1 MTAQENQF
9 GKRSEH
15 HVVGSNL
22 QKVRLDKSLTLEDV
36 TLATRI
42 SLANL
47 RAIES
52 MTYSRLPADTFTKGQ
67 IALYGNFLGLDGRQI
82 AQQFLLERDG
92 GKARVSFLKKK
103 LRAHSLTAKQL
114 AEPTHISSA
123 TIAGILLLLIV
134 LSITGFCMYTS
145 WNPFAFLT
153 NKTKNLSSSVLNT
166 FHPANPATSN
176 RANLKPLN
184 LTALFLKDSQVT
196 FSLDN
201 KEAVRKTY
209 AKGTSF
215 HWKADKKILLEF
227 SQPDSAE
234 LRLNN
239 LSLPFPQEV
248 EGHYI
253 LRIPATPSTP

>member
-1 MTAQENQF
+1 MTAKEKQPLSI
-9 GKRSEH
+9 SEQ
-15 HVVGSNL
+15 HVAGSNL
-22 QKVRLDKSLTLEDV
+22 QRVRLEKSLTLEDV
-36 TLATRI
+36 TQETRI
-42 SLANL
+42 SRANL

-52 MTYSRLPADTFTKGQ
+52 MTYERLPADIFTKGQ

-82 AQQFLLERDG
+82 AKQFFIERDG
-92 GKARVSFLKKK
+92 KESGSFHKKK
-103 LRAHSLTAKQL
+103 LKHHYLTPKLL

-153 NKTKNLSSSVLNT
+153 NQTKNLSSSVLNT

-196 FSLDN
+196 ISLDN
-201 KEAVRKTY
+201 KETNKKKYT
-209 AKGTSF
+209 KGASA
-215 HWKADKKILLEF
+215 HWEAEKKLRLEF

-234 LRLNN
+234 LQLNST
-239 LSLPFPQEV
+239 SLPFPKGV
-248 EGHYI
+248 DGHYV
-253 LRIPATPSTP
+253 LRIPTETSPP